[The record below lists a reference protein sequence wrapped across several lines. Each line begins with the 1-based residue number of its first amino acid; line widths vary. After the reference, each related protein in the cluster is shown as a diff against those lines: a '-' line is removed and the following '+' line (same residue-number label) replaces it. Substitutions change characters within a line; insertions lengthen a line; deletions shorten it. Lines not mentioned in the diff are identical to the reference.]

1 MINKIR
7 NSVRDNLDV
16 HRRFIFHGIRNQ
28 NEEFLGKIVA
38 MYPAVFLITL
48 ENGSVR
54 SYSYSDLLISNL
66 QIID

>member
-38 MYPAVFLITL
+38 MYPAVFIILL
-48 ENGSVR
+48 DNGQTR
-54 SYSYSDLLISNL
+54 SYSYSDLLVSNL
-66 QIID
+66 EICD

>member
-7 NSVRDNLDV
+7 NCVRDNLDV

-38 MYPAVFLITL
+38 MYPAVFIILL
-48 ENGSVR
+48 DNGQTR
-54 SYSYSDLLISNL
+54 SYSYSDLLVSNL
-66 QIID
+66 EICD